1 VLIGLNLVISF
12 TVPNISWQAHIGGL
26 ITGALVALAMQAV
39 DRVTRGDR
47 PPEQPPG
54 RAWKA
59 GRVVR
64 GDGDGWTRCAAGHRH
79 WGRYGA
85 AGLLLRDR
93 RDGVDRVVLQ
103 HRAWWSHE
111 GGTWGIP
118 GGARDSDETAV
129 EAALRESAEE
139 ANLEPTAVRPY
150 GELDDDHGGWSY
162 TTGAGRPDRPVDP
175 EPTGGESEDVRW
187 VDVADL
193 ATLPLHPGFAAAW
206 PRLRDAPA
214 AAVPAGRRGQRGGCP
229 RPRRRLVAGPGRRD
243 RPAARRA
250 RTGPARRADA
260 RRPAAGCRRRRA
272 RPAAAPDRRRGRGRG
287 AGRADGGGRWPVEL
301 VAAPGSGD
309 DMLVEVA
316 NADGAGDQV
325 VVVTA
330 DRGLRVRLDEV
341 GARWVGPS
349 WLLRR
354 VERA

>member
-1 VLIGLNLVISF
+1 
-12 TVPNISWQAHIGGL
+12 
-26 ITGALVALAMQAV
+26 M
-39 DRVTRGDR
+39 
-47 PPEQPPG
+47 
-54 RAWKA
+54 
-59 GRVVR
+59 VR

-150 GELDDDHGGWSY
+150 GELVDDHGGWSY
-162 TTGAGRPDRPVDP
+162 TTVLAGPIAPVDP

-206 PRLRDAPA
+206 PRLRDAPPPLCLVVDA
-214 AAVPAGRRGQRGGCP
+214 ANVVGA
-229 RPRRRLVAGPGRRD
+229 
-243 RPAARRA
+243 
-250 RTGPARRADA
+250 
-260 RRPAAGCRRRRA
+260 
-272 RPAAAPDRRRGRGRG
+272 RGRGDGWWRDRAG
-287 AGRADGGGRWPVEL
+287 ATARLLDALVPVQRDGLTPADLPPGADAGGLDLLLPRIVVVVEGAARAVLDGGGRWPVEL

-316 NADGAGDQV
+316 ANADGTGDQV

>member
-1 VLIGLNLVISF
+1 
-12 TVPNISWQAHIGGL
+12 
-26 ITGALVALAMQAV
+26 
-39 DRVTRGDR
+39 
-47 PPEQPPG
+47 
-54 RAWKA
+54 
-59 GRVVR
+59 VVR

-111 GGTWGIP
+111 GGTWGVP

-139 ANLEPTAVRPY
+139 ANLEPAAVRPY
-150 GELDDDHGGWSY
+150 GELVDDHGGWSY
-162 TTGAGRPDRPVDP
+162 TTVRAGPIAPVDP

-193 ATLPLHPGFAAAW
+193 PTLPLHPGFAAAW
-206 PRLRDAPA
+206 PRLRDAPPPLCLVVDA
-214 AAVPAGRRGQRGGCP
+214 ANVVGA
-229 RPRRRLVAGPGRRD
+229 
-243 RPAARRA
+243 
-250 RTGPARRADA
+250 
-260 RRPAAGCRRRRA
+260 
-272 RPAAAPDRRRGRGRG
+272 RGRGDGWWRDRAG
-287 AGRADGGGRWPVEL
+287 ATARLLDALAPVQRHGLTAADLPPGADAGGLDLLLPRIVVVVEGAARAVLDGGGRWSVEL

-316 NADGAGDQV
+316 TDANGAGDQV

-341 GARWVGPS
+341 GAGWVGPS